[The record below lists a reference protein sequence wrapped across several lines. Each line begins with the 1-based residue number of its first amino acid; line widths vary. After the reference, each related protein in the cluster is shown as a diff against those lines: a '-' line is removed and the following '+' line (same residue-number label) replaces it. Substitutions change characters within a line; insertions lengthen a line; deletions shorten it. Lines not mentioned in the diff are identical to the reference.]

1 MSNFRMTDQTAQNA
15 AGLRK
20 RNEKRATSHF
30 LLLIAG
36 TVVALCSSQLAA
48 AQKAA
53 GAYPARP
60 VRIIVPL
67 SPGGGVDILAR
78 IIGQHYHTTWGQ
90 PFIVD
95 NRPGA
100 GGNIGYETVAKAQ
113 PDGYTLLVSASGI
126 VTNAAVR
133 ETGFDPV
140 RDFRAISKLTAN
152 PYVLVTTPSLPVN
165 SVKDLIA
172 LARSRPGQVTYGSS
186 GVGGILHLASE
197 LFCSLAGV
205 QMTHVPYKGVAEAYP
220 AVASATVN
228 WVLGSPISALPLL
241 RAGRLKGI
249 AISGP
254 VRIKTLPELPT
265 IAESGVPGYDVTTWF
280 GLFAPARVPEDV
292 VAKLQSEARKVVL
305 SPETSR
311 RLEAEGADAIASSPQ
326 EFAAD
331 VAREYE
337 KWRGLVKKTGIKL

>member
-1 MSNFRMTDQTAQNA
+1 MLCFLILLPVQSAFAQ
-15 AGLRK
+15 AGAK
-20 RNEKRATSHF
+20 KD
-30 LLLIAG
+30 
-36 TVVALCSSQLAA
+36 
-48 AQKAA
+48 

-67 SPGGGVDILAR
+67 TPGGGVDILAR
-78 IIGQHYHTTWGQ
+78 IIGQHYHAQWGQ

-126 VTNAAVR
+126 VTNAVVR
-133 ETGFDPV
+133 ETGYDPV

-152 PYVLVTTPSLPVN
+152 PYVLVTTPALPVN

-172 LARSRPGQVTYGSS
+172 LARARPGQVTYGSS

-197 LFCSLAGV
+197 LFCNLAGV
-205 QMTHVPYKGVAEAYP
+205 QMTHVPYKGVSEAYP

-280 GLFAPARVPEDV
+280 GLLAPARVPQDV
-292 VAKLQSEARKVVL
+292 VTKLQVEARKVVL

-326 EFAAD
+326 EFAVD

-337 KWRGLVKKTGIKL
+337 KWRGLVKKAGIKL

>member
-1 MSNFRMTDQTAQNA
+1 MLRNRCFSRPRVLFS
-15 AGLRK
+15 AGLL
-20 RNEKRATSHF
+20 F
-30 LLLIAG
+30 LLSLTLADSALAQAG
-36 TVVALCSSQLAA
+36 KKGT
-48 AQKAA
+48 

-60 VRIIVPL
+60 VRLIVPL

-78 IIGQHYHTTWGQ
+78 IIAQHYQSLWGQ

-100 GGNIGYETVAKAQ
+100 GGNIGYETVARAQ

-133 ETGFDPV
+133 ETSFDPV

-152 PYVLVTTPSLPVN
+152 PYVLVVTPSLPVN
-165 SVKDLIA
+165 SVRDLIA
-172 LARSRPGQVTYGSS
+172 LAKSKPGQVTYGSS
-186 GVGGILHLASE
+186 GNGGILHLASE
-197 LFCSLAGV
+197 LFCALTGV

-220 AVASATVN
+220 GVASGTVN
-228 WVLGSPISALPLL
+228 WVLGSPISALPLM

-249 AISGP
+249 AVTGP
-254 VRIKTLPELPT
+254 TRAKTLPDLPT

-280 GLFAPARVPEDV
+280 GLLGPARVPQPV
-292 VAKLQSEARKVVL
+292 VDMLYTEARKVVL
-305 SPETSR
+305 SPEIAK
-311 RLEAEGADAIASSPQ
+311 RLEADGADPIASPPT

-331 VAREYE
+331 VAKEYE

>member
-1 MSNFRMTDQTAQNA
+1 MLMSCNRNFPRLPAPSA
-15 AGLRK
+15 AALV
-20 RNEKRATSHF
+20 
-30 LLLIAG
+30 LIAF
-36 TVVALCSSQLAA
+36 VFWSAPVF
-48 AQKAA
+48 AQAGKKAT
-53 GAYPARP
+53 GAYPTRP

-78 IIGQHYHTTWGQ
+78 IIAQHYNALWGQ

-100 GGNIGYETVAKAQ
+100 GGNIGYETVARAQ

-152 PYVLVTTPSLPVN
+152 PYVLVVTPSLPVA
-165 SVKDLIA
+165 SVRDLVA
-172 LARSRPGQVTYGSS
+172 LAKSKPGQVTYGSS
-186 GVGGILHLASE
+186 GNGGVLHLASE

-220 AVASATVN
+220 GVASGTVN
-228 WVLGSPISALPLL
+228 WVFGSPISALPLM
-241 RAGRLKGI
+241 RGGRLKGI
-249 AISGP
+249 AVTGP
-254 VRIKTLPELPT
+254 VRSKTLPELPT

-280 GLFAPARVPEDV
+280 GLFAPARVPADIV
-292 VAKLQSEARKVVL
+292 TRLQAEARKVVL
-305 SPETSR
+305 SPEIAR
-311 RLEAEGADAIASSPQ
+311 RLEADGAEPIASMPE

-331 VAREYE
+331 VAKEYE

>member
-1 MSNFRMTDQTAQNA
+1 MIRNGCFSRMPALSA
-15 AGLRK
+15 AALIC
-20 RNEKRATSHF
+20 F
-30 LLLIAG
+30 LLLAPGQEAFAQAG
-36 TVVALCSSQLAA
+36 A
-48 AQKAA
+48 KAT
-53 GAYPARP
+53 GAYPVRP
-60 VRIIVPL
+60 VRLIVPL

-78 IIGQHYHTTWGQ
+78 IIGQHYQAVWGQ

-133 ETGFDPV
+133 ETGYDPV

-152 PYVLVTTPSLPVN
+152 PYVLVATPSLPIT
-165 SVKDLIA
+165 SVRDLLA
-172 LARSRPGQVTYGSS
+172 LAKAKPGQVTYGSS
-186 GVGGILHLASE
+186 GNGGVLHLASE

-220 AVASATVN
+220 GVASGTVN
-228 WVLGSPISALPLL
+228 WVFGSPISALPLL

-254 VRIKTLPELPT
+254 VRIKVLPELPT
-265 IAESGVPGYDVTTWF
+265 VAESGVPGYDVTTWF
-280 GLFAPARVPEDV
+280 GLFAPTRVPADI
-292 VAKLQSEARKVVL
+292 VARLQAEARKVVL
-305 SPETSR
+305 SAEVSR
-311 RLEAEGADAIASSPQ
+311 RLEAEGADPVANTPQ
-326 EFAAD
+326 EFAVE

-337 KWRGLVKKTGIKL
+337 KWRGLVKKAGIKL